1 LPAKNQ
7 ATEPST
13 RQRSGDGHEASP
25 RHRWRDAVAASLFH
39 TGALRILETFTR
51 YYEFSGGNGRRLQL
65 SRRDAQPKFLVL
77 CYHRIGTNGI
87 PLFSELP
94 PAMFEAQMRYVRR
107 RYRVLSLDDLCEEMG
122 NPSRKRDAVAVTFDD
137 GYRDLHTHALP
148 VLRKYQIP
156 ATIFLPVACIE
167 TGQVP
172 WYDRIFLALKVYPKD
187 ELRIDVGRPRSFQLF
202 SLRARLETA
211 TEIIQ
216 YLRTLPDD
224 RRREYCAAMEEQ
236 ITLPQDELKDR
247 MLTWD
252 QIRAMDRE
260 GITFGSHTMTHPA
273 VSRLTASQMDHE
285 LGESKRALEQR
296 IGSPTAHFAYPFGQ
310 PADCGTTA
318 LPFLVRIGYRSAS
331 TTVEGV
337 NEPGDNPYQLR
348 RSQVGN
354 ERSISLFAFRL
365 NQLFLSSGTQNS
377 ATTVPAVAP
386 VPCEKVAESEPQRP
400 RATNA

>member
-1 LPAKNQ
+1 
-7 ATEPST
+7 
-13 RQRSGDGHEASP
+13 
-25 RHRWRDAVAASLFH
+25 
-39 TGALRILETFTR
+39 
-51 YYEFSGGNGRRLQL
+51 
-65 SRRDAQPKFLVL
+65 
-77 CYHRIGTNGI
+77 
-87 PLFSELP
+87 
-94 PAMFEAQMRYVRR
+94 MFEAQMRYVRR
-107 RYRVLSLDDLCEEMG
+107 RYRVLSLDDLCEEME
-122 NPSRKRDAVAVTFDD
+122 NPSRQRDAVAVTFDD

-172 WYDRIFLALKVYPKD
+172 WYDRIFLALKVFPKD
-187 ELRIDVGRPRSFQLF
+187 ELKIDLGRPRSFQLF

-211 TEIIQ
+211 AEIIQ

-236 ITLPQDELKDR
+236 ITLPQDELIDR

-252 QIRAMDRE
+252 QIRAMGRE

-273 VSRLTASQMDHE
+273 VSQLTQSQMDRE

-296 IGSPTAHFAYPFGQ
+296 ISSPTAHFAYPFGQ
-310 PADCGTTA
+310 PADCGMAA
-318 LPFLVRIGYRSAS
+318 LPFLVRNGYRSAS

-354 ERSISLFAFRL
+354 ERCISMFAFRL
-365 NQLFLSSGTQNS
+365 NQLFLSPGTQDS
-377 ATTVPAVAP
+377 ATSIPAVAL
-386 VPCEKVAESEPQRP
+386 VPGGNVAESDPQRP